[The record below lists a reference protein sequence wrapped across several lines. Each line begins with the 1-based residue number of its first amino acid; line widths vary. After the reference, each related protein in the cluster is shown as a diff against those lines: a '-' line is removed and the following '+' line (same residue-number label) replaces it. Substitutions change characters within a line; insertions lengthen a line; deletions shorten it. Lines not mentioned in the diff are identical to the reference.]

1 MLTINRTVA
10 VRAFAAFFC
19 VAVVSCSVFGQPA
32 GPESSRIRW
41 RSGEV
46 TTTLKTPPETAADL
60 MVLSLSRASAKH
72 VVVQFDAPVTDAQRA
87 VMRAAGLNLLNYAG
101 DNAFFAAFQDAG
113 LNQDAMRNVP
123 SLRAALAIQ
132 RNWKLH
138 PSLVRDEIHPWAI
151 VAGKKKGAS
160 GDKEKSDAPADETV
174 VAVYVLFH
182 PDINLDAK
190 APGIVFKHGARI
202 QSLMRSINGL
212 VIELPATQIK
222 SLADE
227 DGVQYIEPPLPQF
240 ANMNDS
246 NRVITG
252 ADIVQAAPYDL
263 DGSGVSVLIYDGG
276 EVLASHPDF
285 GGRAT
290 VRDSSGLSDHSTHVA
305 GTVGGDG

>member
-1 MLTINRTVA
+1 
-10 VRAFAAFFC
+10 
-19 VAVVSCSVFGQPA
+19 
-32 GPESSRIRW
+32 
-41 RSGEV
+41 
-46 TTTLKTPPETAADL
+46 
-60 MVLSLSRASAKH
+60 
-72 VVVQFDAPVTDAQRA
+72 
-87 VMRAAGLNLLNYAG
+87 
-101 DNAFFAAFQDAG
+101 
-113 LNQDAMRNVP
+113 
-123 SLRAALAIQ
+123 
-132 RNWKLH
+132 KLH

-151 VAGKKKGAS
+151 VAGEKKGGQGGGA
-160 GDKEKSDAPADETV
+160 GENAAINETV

-182 PDINLDAK
+182 PDVNLDAK

-212 VIELPATQIK
+212 VIELPASQIK

-227 DGVQYIEPPLPQF
+227 DGVQYIEPPMPQF

-252 ADIVQAAPYDL
+252 ADIVQAAPYGL

-305 GTVGGDG
+305 GTVGGDGASSGGQFRGMAPGVTIESYGFEVVGGLVPGFLYTDPGDLEADYNEAINTFGADVANNSIGTNTAPNGYPCEWTGDYGVTAALIDAITRGSLGAPMRIVWANGNERQTTRCGSLYSTTAPPAGAK